1 MFNLI
6 YRDGARENAGR
17 YETLEKA
24 SAETALECGTAIKL
38 AGGKA
43 SEAGASDAVYG
54 IVAADSPAGEG
65 AVVVLKVEHD
75 MVFSVPTTTV
85 AGLAKGAKFAI
96 ATGNDIGKLGVAS
109 ESGAATIVDACGA
122 TEAGDRVEVRFE

>member
-17 YETLEKA
+17 YETLKKDEA
-24 SAETALECGTAIKL
+24 STAFECGQAVELNADGEAI
-38 AGGKA
+38 ATEGKA
-43 SEAGASDAVYG
+43 YG
-54 IVAADSPAGEG
+54 IVAADSPAGEN

-85 AGLAKGAKFAI
+85 ASLAKGAKFAI
-96 ATGNDIGKLGVAS
+96 ATVNDNGKLGAKS
-109 ESGAATIVDACGA
+109 DTGAATIVDICGA
-122 TEAGDRVEVRFE
+122 TKAGDRVEVRFE

>member
-17 YETLEKA
+17 YETLEKNAA
-24 SAETALECGTAIKL
+24 STAFECGQAVEL
-38 AGGKA
+38 SEGKA
-43 SEAGASDAVYG
+43 VVTTGKVYG

-75 MVFSVPTTTV
+75 MVFSVPTTDVT
-85 AGLAKGAKFAI
+85 GLVKGAKFAI
-96 ATGNDIGKLGVAS
+96 ATGSDNGKLGAKS
-109 ESGAATIVDACGA
+109 ETGAATIVDVCGA
-122 TEAGDRVEVRFE
+122 TNVGDRVEVRFE